1 MKKRDKSI
9 FREYFEL
16 ITEVLVFVLFIN
28 AFLLQTYAI
37 PTSSMEDNMLI
48 GDHLIVD
55 KVSYSKSLNGFDNAF
70 LPQIKLKR
78 KLIVTF
84 KAPPEMKPGKINLEK
99 LWYVKRIIGLP
110 GETIQVVNKKV
121 YINNKPLEEPYV
133 VFKDDIS
140 FKDNFPDTYTWDP
153 AFPEEFRGSVV
164 DTDIGNGKA
173 FLIPQGYYFCMGD
186 NRNHS
191 SDSRVWGPV
200 PEENIVGKPWLI
212 YWSYETNTEDI
223 QDSSP
228 AGKLKGIL
236 SIIPNLINKT
246 RWNRTLKKY

>member
-1 MKKRDKSI
+1 MKKKKDKSI

-16 ITEVLVFVLFIN
+16 ITEVLIFVLFIN

-55 KVSYSKSLNGFDNAF
+55 KVSYSKSLNSFDSAF
-70 LPQIKLKR
+70 LPQVKLKTGM
-78 KLIVTF
+78 IVTF
-84 KAPPEMKPGKINLEK
+84 KAPPEVKRKNLEK

-110 GETIQVVNKKV
+110 GETLQVVDKKV
-121 YINNKPLEEPYV
+121 YINDELLDEPYV
-133 VFKDDIS
+133 VFKKGIS
-140 FKDNFPDTYTWDP
+140 FMDNFPEADYWDEE
-153 AFPEEFRGSVV
+153 FPEEFRDSLV
-164 DTDIGNGKA
+164 DTDRGNGKA
-173 FLIPQGYYFCMGD
+173 FLIPEGYYFCMGD
-186 NRNHS
+186 NRNFS

-200 PEENIVGKPWLI
+200 PGESIVGKPWLI
-212 YWSYETNTEDI
+212 YWSYETDTNEI
-223 QDSSP
+223 QDTSP
-228 AGKLKGIL
+228 SGKLKGIL